1 MTAPVGKARKTPCFA
16 PSGKSARYTGHGA
29 CKIVVLA
36 RVDFS
41 MVRLFSELGQNPTS
55 VQVGNKTDVHHD
67 WHGFSVGKYRNN
79 LETLGRQRPPQ
90 CLNTSEKRHFWQK
103 KRFFRLGTIKSRQS
117 HPSKQRSE
125 GRRRHKQLRTHGAN
139 AIFTGDTPENIGLL
153 YKLIG
158 GFDGEAGKQ
167 IRAVFLE
174 SLLENSRPKGATL
187 EQDVLQQRTA
197 ETRQN
202 LAKAQAHTQR
212 INAEDYAG
220 PRALWHLARPARF
233 LPKGDDDA
241 D

>member
-1 MTAPVGKARKTPCFA
+1 MSQHLRKKAFLAKKKGF
-16 PSGKSARYTGHGA
+16 SDSAQSKVAKAIRQNSEVKGVEGTSNY
-29 CKIVVLA
+29 A
-36 RVDFS
+36 R
-41 MVRLFSELGQNPTS
+41 MAQTLFSP
-55 VQVGNKTDVHHD
+55 
-67 WHGFSVGKYRNN
+67 
-79 LETLGRQRPPQ
+79 
-90 CLNTSEKRHFWQK
+90 
-103 KRFFRLGTIKSRQS
+103 
-117 HPSKQRSE
+117 
-125 GRRRHKQLRTHGAN
+125 
-139 AIFTGDTPENIGLL
+139 GDTPENIGLL

-220 PRALWHLARPARF
+220 VALRWLSQE
-233 LPKGDDDA
+233 
-241 D
+241 